1 LRSEVEDQN
10 LHNRTQTGVSIQ
22 KNHWWN
28 VSLDKILIMEYMI
41 IESYIHGGPMEERIL
56 ELKAEVLKAL
66 AQPTRL
72 KILELLRNG
81 ERCICEIVPAINGEQ
96 SNISR
101 HISLMQKSRLVT
113 TRKDGVKVMVKV
125 RDPKIFE
132 ILDSVSLLLKKQFQ
146 ETRKLIQK
154 FA

>member
-1 LRSEVEDQN
+1 
-10 LHNRTQTGVSIQ
+10 
-22 KNHWWN
+22 
-28 VSLDKILIMEYMI
+28 MEAF
-41 IESYIHGGPMEERIL
+41 MEEKVL
-56 ELKAEVLKAL
+56 EMKAEILKAL

-101 HISLMQKSRLVT
+101 HISLMQKSHLVT

-125 RDPKIFE
+125 SDPKVFE
-132 ILDSVSLLLKKQFQ
+132 ILDNISLLLKKQIV
-146 ETRKLIQK
+146 ETGKLIHK
-154 FA
+154 FS

>member
-1 LRSEVEDQN
+1 
-10 LHNRTQTGVSIQ
+10 
-22 KNHWWN
+22 
-28 VSLDKILIMEYMI
+28 
-41 IESYIHGGPMEERIL
+41 MEERAL

-72 KILELLRNG
+72 KILECLRGG
-81 ERCICEIVPAINGEQ
+81 ERCICEIIPAVGGEQ

-125 RDPKIFE
+125 TDPKIFA
-132 ILDSVSLLLKKQFQ
+132 ILDQVGIILKNQMSVQTRLMRSL
-146 ETRKLIQK
+146 
-154 FA
+154 

>member
-1 LRSEVEDQN
+1 
-10 LHNRTQTGVSIQ
+10 
-22 KNHWWN
+22 
-28 VSLDKILIMEYMI
+28 
-41 IESYIHGGPMEERIL
+41 MEEKAIQ
-56 ELKAEVLKAL
+56 LKSEVLKAL

-101 HISLMQKSRLVT
+101 HISTMQKSHLIT

-125 RDPKIFE
+125 RDPRIFE
-132 ILDSVSLLLKKQFQ
+132 ILDTVGLFLKTQMQ
-146 ETRKLIQK
+146 EQSRLMR
-154 FA
+154 AL

>member
-1 LRSEVEDQN
+1 MEV
-10 LHNRTQTGVSIQ
+10 L
-22 KNHWWN
+22 
-28 VSLDKILIMEYMI
+28 
-41 IESYIHGGPMEERIL
+41 MEERVL
-56 ELKAEVLKAL
+56 EMKAEVLKVL

-101 HISLMQKSRLVT
+101 HISLMQKSHLVT

-125 RDPKIFE
+125 KDPKIFE
-132 ILDSVSLLLKKQFQ
+132 ILDNISLLLKRQIV
-146 ETRKLIQK
+146 ETGKLIHK

>member
-1 LRSEVEDQN
+1 
-10 LHNRTQTGVSIQ
+10 
-22 KNHWWN
+22 
-28 VSLDKILIMEYMI
+28 
-41 IESYIHGGPMEERIL
+41 MEERAIY
-56 ELKAEVLKAL
+56 LKSEVLKAL

-101 HISLMQKSRLVT
+101 HISVMQKSNLIT

-125 RDPKIFE
+125 RDPRIFE
-132 ILDSVSLLLKKQFQ
+132 ILDTVVFFLKTQMQ
-146 ETRKLIQK
+146 EQSRLMRTL
-154 FA
+154 

>member
-1 LRSEVEDQN
+1 
-10 LHNRTQTGVSIQ
+10 
-22 KNHWWN
+22 
-28 VSLDKILIMEYMI
+28 MEA
-41 IESYIHGGPMEERIL
+41 SMEERVL
-56 ELKAEVLKAL
+56 ELKAEILKAL

-101 HISLMQKSRLVT
+101 HISLMQKSNLVT

-125 RDPKIFE
+125 SDPRVFE
-132 ILDSVSLLLKKQFQ
+132 ILDSIALLLKKQII
-146 ETRKLIQK
+146 ETGKLVQQLR
-154 FA
+154 

>member
-1 LRSEVEDQN
+1 
-10 LHNRTQTGVSIQ
+10 
-22 KNHWWN
+22 
-28 VSLDKILIMEYMI
+28 
-41 IESYIHGGPMEERIL
+41 MEEKVL
-56 ELKAEVLKAL
+56 ELKAEILKAL

-101 HISLMQKSRLVT
+101 HISLMQKSHLVT
-113 TRKDGVKVMVKV
+113 TRKDGVRLMVKV

-132 ILDSVSLLLKKQFQ
+132 ILDKVSTILKNQMREQEKLLSQ
-146 ETRKLIQK
+146 I
-154 FA
+154 

>member
-1 LRSEVEDQN
+1 
-10 LHNRTQTGVSIQ
+10 
-22 KNHWWN
+22 
-28 VSLDKILIMEYMI
+28 
-41 IESYIHGGPMEERIL
+41 MEERVL
-56 ELKAEVLKAL
+56 ELKAEILKAL

-101 HISLMQKSRLVT
+101 HISLMQKSNLVT

-125 RDPKIFE
+125 SDPRVFE
-132 ILDSVSLLLKKQFQ
+132 ILDSIALLLKKQIIETGKLFQ
-146 ETRKLIQK
+146 QFR
-154 FA
+154 